1 MSERV
6 RDLPQSGET
15 PVGDCGSIV
24 PLCQG
29 PQGEVVGV
37 AIFLSTAELLR
48 LGVDPEESDA
58 MVVQVVNRELQLEPR
73 NLEGADRP

>member
-37 AIFLSTAELLR
+37 AIFLSTPQLLR

-58 MVVQVVNRELQLEPR
+58 IVVQVVNRELHLEPHS
-73 NLEGADRP
+73 LEGSDRP